1 MHRFAPR
8 YPDRLF
14 RLIEQLDDERLS
26 LAEVTRRIGAAAQA
40 EGMTR
45 PSPVHV
51 RRLVGELRR
60 LREDE
65 RELRRAALEV
75 LTRTLPYRPPTP
87 LELGSAQERV
97 LDRIRAREQRK
108 RR

>member
-14 RLIEQLDDERLS
+14 RLIEQLDNERLS
-26 LAEVTRRIGAAAQA
+26 LAEATRSISAAAQA
-40 EGMTR
+40 EGLTR

-51 RRLVGELRR
+51 RRLVGELRQ

-65 RELRRAALEV
+65 RELRRAAVEAVSYTHL
-75 LTRTLPYRPPTP
+75 TLPTN
-87 LELGSAQERV
+87 SRV
-97 LDRIRAREQRK
+97 
-108 RR
+108 